1 MKNYHIVTAIYALE
15 KMKENNHEQVDKLR
29 FGTSFLEISRR
40 EIALNREQAA
50 AEALEAFKQL
60 LTDPTIT
67 PVETPV
73 ETPAPRLSDDTANRI
88 RNALGMYVDSLRDAA
103 SKVGALLYLLP
114 DDKKSIQA
122 RFDAF
127 RLIEQARQDLD
138 EFNAVYPEEK

>member
-15 KMKENNHEQVDKLR
+15 KMKENSHEQVDKLR

-40 EIALNREQAA
+40 EIALKREQEA

-60 LTDPTIT
+60 LTDPTTT
-67 PVETPV
+67 PVDTPI
-73 ETPAPRLSDDTANRI
+73 ETPAPTLSDDTANRI
-88 RNALGMYVDSLRDAA
+88 RKAIGLYVDSLKDAA
-103 SKVGALLYLLP
+103 SKVGALLNLLP
-114 DDKKSIQA
+114 DDKKLIQA

-127 RLIEQARQDLD
+127 RLIEQARQALT

>member
-29 FGTSFLEISRR
+29 FGTSFLEISQR
-40 EIALNREQAA
+40 EIALNREQEA

-60 LTDPTIT
+60 LTDPTT
-67 PVETPV
+67 ASV

-88 RNALGMYVDSLRDAA
+88 RKALGLYVDSLRDAA
-103 SKVGALLYLLP
+103 SKVGALLSLLP
-114 DDKKSIQA
+114 DDKKLIQA

-127 RLIEQARQDLD
+127 RLIEQARQALN

>member
-15 KMKENNHEQVDKLR
+15 KMKENNHEQAEKLR

-40 EIALNREQAA
+40 EIALNREQEA
-50 AEALEAFKQL
+50 AEAAEAFKQL
-60 LTDPTIT
+60 LTDPTTT

-73 ETPAPRLSDDTANRI
+73 EAPAPRLSDDTANHI
-88 RNALGMYVDSLRDAA
+88 RKALGMYVDSLRDAA
-103 SKVGALLYLLP
+103 SKVGALLDLLP
-114 DDKKSIQA
+114 DDKRLIQA

-127 RLIEQARQDLD
+127 RLVEQARQDLT